1 VRDSAGGVQRC
12 GRAAKARGDGNETR
26 AFSEV
31 ALPRAA
37 PSLKSKAVLMSFS
50 VTTMSVPAP

>member
-1 VRDSAGGVQRC
+1 
-12 GRAAKARGDGNETR
+12 
-26 AFSEV
+26 V